1 MYLSPFAD
9 ELLKL
14 AHLTV
19 LTGGS
24 GAGKSAWA
32 KKNKDKFDLVLG
44 IDTGK
49 TVNGRYISPD
59 RAERTRLRG
68 ITEDRALAASA
79 AGKTVLVEGYPK
91 GLLKHPR
98 VMAAADKRMVLGT
111 GKLKRLFRAGKRSV
125 ARGSNLREDLTY
137 VLKGFAKEKKDWKK
151 LTEYGPFTKVR

>member
-24 GAGKSAWA
+24 GAGKSTWA

-91 GLLKHPR
+91 GLLESWQ
-98 VMAAADKRMVLGT
+98 LQT
-111 GKLKRLFRAGKRSV
+111 
-125 ARGSNLREDLTY
+125 RGWS
-137 VLKGFAKEKKDWKK
+137 
-151 LTEYGPFTKVR
+151 